1 MDIGA
6 LALAGFTWILGRESS
21 GRKNR
26 KISTATNFKNRSSI
40 DGGDR
45 DLSGGS
51 SGFCQ
56 CSAFSTRCR
65 RSNQNSSDY
74 FADSTKAVTFV

>member
-21 GRKNR
+21 GRKDR
-26 KISTATNFKNRSSI
+26 KISTATNFKNRSSV

-51 SGFCQ
+51 GGFCQ
-56 CSAFSTRCR
+56 CSAFSTRFR
-65 RSNQNSSDY
+65 GSNQNSINY
-74 FADSTKAVTFV
+74 FANAPRTVTFV